1 MVAYWASEGATWF
14 KFLGGE
20 TRAELA
26 AGIKEAHSR
35 GLKVTGHLC
44 SVTFTEASELGI
56 DLLQHGFIT
65 NSDYVPG
72 KKPDVCPPE
81 NMKVQADVDVN
92 SPEVQAS
99 IRAIVSHVYVNRDPG
114 LLGVSRNSEFAG
126 VRFAEQRDKIARGRA
141 LLEAQGL
148 ASDVWM
154 APSHSFDD
162 NTLQALRETGFRVV
176 TDGYAPF
183 PYDRAGLRFVPC
195 QMAFPRPIPM
205 AAITVCI
212 HANNTSDAYFARIER
227 FLRERRRMVVDFDAL
242 RRMPARGVWNRNLER
257 GVLRA
262 RALLRGPR

>member
-1 MVAYWASEGATWF
+1 VPVAFRMDDITPGMNWQRFEQFVALFDAHGVKPLLGVVPENHDPKLEIEPQRASFWDIM
-14 KFLGGE
+14 
-20 TRAELA
+20 RALRD
-26 AGIKEAHSR
+26 R
-35 GLKVTGHLC
+35 GW
-44 SVTFTEASELGI
+44 SFA
-56 DLLQHGFIT
+56 QHG
-65 NSDYVPG
+65 Y
-72 KKPDVCPPE
+72 
-81 NMKVQADVDVN
+81 Q
-92 SPEVQAS
+92 
-99 IRAIVSHVYVNRDPG
+99 HVYVNRDPG

-141 LLEAQGL
+141 LLGAQGL

-242 RRMPARGVWNRNLER
+242 RRMPARGVWNRSLER

-262 RALLRGPR
+262 RALLRGPSQ